1 MYNFTFVA
9 QLADAI
15 AITDGN
21 VFGPGTGFIFLDNMG
36 CRGDETNLNDC
47 THNVVG
53 VHDCGHGED
62 AGVICPPQGR
72 IVGTTVTLMLY
83 VTPLSP
89 SYVCPELYRCWQ
101 FLVSMPHGVTCLIL
115 HRDF

>member
-21 VFGPGTGFIFLDNMG
+21 NFGPGTGFIFLDNVG
-36 CRGDETNLNDC
+36 CRGNETNLDDC
-47 THNVVG
+47 AHNVVG
-53 VHDCGHGED
+53 VHNCDHGED
-62 AGVICPPQGR
+62 AGVICQGS
-72 IVGTTVTLMLY
+72 IIAGTTVALMLY

-89 SYVCPELYRCWQ
+89 SYVCPDL
-101 FLVSMPHGVTCLIL
+101 
-115 HRDF
+115 